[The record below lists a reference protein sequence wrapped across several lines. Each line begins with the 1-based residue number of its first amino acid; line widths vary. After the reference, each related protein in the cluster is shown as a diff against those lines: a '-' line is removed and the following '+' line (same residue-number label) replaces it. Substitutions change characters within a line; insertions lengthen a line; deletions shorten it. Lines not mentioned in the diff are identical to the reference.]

1 MRGSGKTL
9 VEGYIWG
16 RDPSSLLSKLTDE
29 QGNPGKFDLIL
40 LSDLVFNHQAHP
52 ALLETCEACIADA
65 TTDEMEGQ
73 MTTPCVLVFFTHHRP
88 HLAYKDMQFFNLAEV
103 KGWKSEKLG
112 EWFKEPMFPEDPG
125 DEVVRSTIHG
135 FRLWRTPA

>member
-1 MRGSGKTL
+1 MRGPGKSF

-16 RDPSSLLSKLTDE
+16 RDPTTLLSKLEDD
-29 QGNPGKFDLIL
+29 QGKPGKFDLIL

-65 TTDEMEGQ
+65 TTEEMEGQ

-88 HLAYKDMQFFNLAEV
+88 HLAYKDMQFFDMAEV
-103 KGWKSEKLG
+103 KGWKFEKLG
-112 EWFKEPMFPEDPG
+112 EWFREPMFPEDPG

-135 FRLWRTPA
+135 FRLWRA